1 MQHNVILFFLLHTV
15 SVNPFSLKRSK
26 KENQCTYHY
35 SPGTH
40 KIYNSVSPRNLRMI
54 KDKALE
60 FPEVPGGGKGEPG
73 VPPKWTKYILE
84 SARTENWNS
93 AKYYRTIYISGKD
106 QRFPEGDLDKSQLEE
121 IKSNMEKLNRLN
133 YLASDRISSMDK
145 IETIKDVE
153 RETNGTITGY
163 NPFSGGLMNDW
174 DWDFV

>member
-1 MQHNVILFFLLHTV
+1 
-15 SVNPFSLKRSK
+15 
-26 KENQCTYHY
+26 
-35 SPGTH
+35 
-40 KIYNSVSPRNLRMI
+40 MI

-60 FPEVPGGGKGEPG
+60 FPEVPGGLESASRILMKGSVIRFADSDDRG

-93 AKYYRTIYISGKD
+93 AKYYRKIYISGKD

-133 YLASDRISSMDK
+133 YLENDRISSMDK
-145 IETIKDVE
+145 IERIRSYE
-153 RETNGTITGY
+153 RESNGTITGY